1 MRRIAAHYIFPI
13 SSPPIRNGIIT
24 LDDSGMV
31 LNLSAPSE
39 ELRESEGVEFYS
51 GALAPGFVNAH
62 CHLELSHLKG
72 AIPQHTG
79 LAGFI
84 ASLAAHRAAFSDEQA
99 RRAAD
104 LADAQLYASGTV
116 AIGDISNSEVT
127 FEVKSG
133 SPVFYHTFIER
144 FGLRR
149 EDVAPN
155 VCMAQKLAAAAAT
168 LGLTASVTPHA
179 PYSTLPEMYEALAQG
194 GIWSIH
200 NQESDDENLL
210 FEKGEGALHELFL
223 SMGLTPLPPTGKPSI
238 YHTLRHAAE
247 GQRLLLVHNTYTSA
261 TDYDAAA
268 ARCKNISWTL
278 CPASNLYIEH
288 ALPPLRMLRAKGA
301 NIALG
306 TDSLASNASLNLL
319 EELKL
324 LAKCFSDIPLS
335 EMLRWATLGGATALG
350 REHILGSFE
359 KGKRPGVTLL
369 SNLDLDKLKL
379 TPETKSR
386 LLTRK
391 IPTFA
396 DNFE

>member
-13 SSPPIRNGIIT
+13 AGPPIRNGIVT
-24 LDDSGMV
+24 LDDSGAV
-31 LNLSAPSE
+31 LDLSASSG
-39 ELRESEGVEFYS
+39 ELQESEGVEFYS

-72 AIPQHTG
+72 AIPQGVG

-84 ASLAAHRAAFSDEQA
+84 ASLSAHRNAFSDEQA
-99 RRAAD
+99 LRAAD
-104 LADAQLYASGTV
+104 LADAQLYAAGTV
-116 AIGDISNSEVT
+116 AVGDISNRELT
-127 FEVKSG
+127 FGVKSG

-149 EDVAPN
+149 EDVAQGAHS
-155 VCMAQKLAAAAAT
+155 AQKLAEAAAK

-179 PYSTLPEMYEALAQG
+179 PYSTQSEMYEALAQG
-194 GIWSIH
+194 GIWSVH
-200 NQESDDENLL
+200 NQESGDENLL
-210 FEKGEGALHELFL
+210 FEKGRGALCELFL
-223 SMGLTPLPPTGKPSI
+223 SMGLPPVPPTGKPSI
-238 YHTLRHAAE
+238 YHTLRHVAE

-261 TDYDAAA
+261 NDYDAAA
-268 ARCKNISWTL
+268 ARCKSISWAL
-278 CPASNLYIEH
+278 CPASNLYIER

-301 NIALG
+301 DIALG

-319 EELKL
+319 DELKL
-324 LAKCFSDIPLS
+324 LAKHFPDIPLS
-335 EMLRWATLGGATALG
+335 EMLRWATLGGAAALG
-350 REHILGSFE
+350 RQHILGSLE
-359 KGKRPGVTLL
+359 KGKRPGVVHL

-391 IPTFA
+391 NSYICQ
-396 DNFE
+396 